1 MSAKTSFSGKPY
13 RTKESFLP
21 ELMATWKISI
31 EEVENAID
39 SYQAV
44 GDFSLSSVG
53 DRLATPEFRLKLL
66 HYTTATIQDMAASLN
81 KQKLPYHSLEMRLYL
96 ESCLYRGI
104 EALLR
109 ED

>member
-13 RTKESFLP
+13 RQKESFFSESIAP
-21 ELMATWKISI
+21 WQISI

-44 GDFSLSSVG
+44 GGFSLSSVG

-66 HYTTATIQDMAASLN
+66 HYTTAAMQDLAASLN
-81 KQKLPYHSLEMRLYL
+81 KQKIPYHSLEMRLYL

>member
-1 MSAKTSFSGKPY
+1 MSAQTSFSGKSFP
-13 RTKESFLP
+13 TKEPIFP
-21 ELMATWKISI
+21 ESIATWQISI

-44 GDFSLSSVG
+44 GGFSLSPVG
-53 DRLATPEFRLKLL
+53 ERLATPEFRLKLL
-66 HYTTATIQDMAASLN
+66 HYTTAAIQNMPASLN
-81 KQKLPYHSLEMRLYL
+81 KQKLPYHSLEMRLYV